1 MPQILPLFPDYIN
14 VFYDLFGG
22 GKYHC
27 EMTLQDHEE
36 LINILLNL
44 KGKVVLSGY
53 NHPCYTVLEDNGWQR
68 IEFQTACSAAG
79 RTKGTGILG
88 KGSAK
93 QKQPRT
99 DSRQ

>member
-1 MPQILPLFPDYIN
+1 MS
-14 VFYDLFGG
+14 
-22 GKYHC
+22 
-27 EMTLQDHEE
+27 EDHEE